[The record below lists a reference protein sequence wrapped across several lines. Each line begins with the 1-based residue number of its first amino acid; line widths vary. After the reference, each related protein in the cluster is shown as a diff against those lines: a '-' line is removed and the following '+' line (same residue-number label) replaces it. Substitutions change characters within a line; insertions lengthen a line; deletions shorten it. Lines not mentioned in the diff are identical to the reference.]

1 MCAPHS
7 KRVANAPVTRP
18 RHLHGRAPCHRPPS
32 PAGGPGECR
41 AAAHAG
47 LGFAAADCA
56 QERAA
61 RIHRRST
68 ALRHTGRA
76 RTARCQPS
84 LEQRSELCPHL
95 PEMWRSS
102 HSSGMPTRTFACSP
116 HAAARSTTRAW
127 GGRVRA
133 VRAGRQIY
141 ILHADD
147 AVMVGLG
154 LGLGLG
160 L

>member
-7 KRVANAPVTRP
+7 KRVANAPDTCTAALLVIGRRALPGALASAALPRTRDLGLRRQTARRSGP
-18 RHLHGRAPCHRPPS
+18 RAY
-32 PAGGPGECR
+32 
-41 AAAHAG
+41 
-47 LGFAAADCA
+47 
-56 QERAA
+56 
-61 RIHRRST
+61 RRST

-133 VRAGRQIY
+133 VRAGRRIY